1 MSYEDVVVPKMLKS
15 IQTKDFQINTQVGVS
30 TMAQWVKNLTAVA
43 QVAVEGWV
51 PGPAQCVKKF
61 SIASTEA

>member
-1 MSYEDVVVPKMLKS
+1 MWEFL
-15 IQTKDFQINTQVGVS
+15 
-30 TMAQWVKNLTAVA
+30 QWVKNLTAVA
-43 QVAVEGWV
+43 QVAMEGWV